1 MQKIIIKNFG
11 AIAYAEIEIKKVLV
25 LIGEQASGKSTIAK
39 LIYFFKSLKDDV
51 FKKIYLDK
59 KITNFSETDDIHSPL
74 RSKFYNFFGQIYR
87 YSEFEITYYYDFE
100 ELKYL
105 KISVD
110 IDPIQNEKIKI
121 EFSENFFSTEFK
133 SYINRIKVPLHDDLK
148 RFGNEFDVSLIHD
161 LDKVSSIKSLRLQLT
176 KLFNSYQSNLL
187 FIIAGRNV
195 TVSYSE
201 LFEKYLFADVQ
212 NRSEKTIGEGF
223 ELKSLT
229 VQNSTVDESLML
241 EFIEKISR
249 VKNIFRE
256 FKSFE
261 NLIHAALSLKYE
273 EDTSTHNKAKK
284 KLDFIKD
291 KSYKI
296 LKGEYLSDGLG
307 EKIKISS
314 RMAIDIS
321 DTSSGQ
327 QEVIRILQDIFICIL
342 ENSTVLRIVEEPE
355 AHLFPIAQKDLIE
368 LLALMVNQNNDNQLI
383 ITTHS
388 PYVLTVFNNLLF
400 AQRVVDK
407 NLSAE
412 AEVAELIPKEFWLKA
427 KDFSAYSLGNA
438 SIHEEPEYCES
449 IFNNQTGAIQQ
460 NYLDAVSEMLG
471 GDFNYLYSLYAKT
484 FRRK

>member
-1 MQKIIIKNFG
+1 
-11 AIAYAEIEIKKVLV
+11 
-25 LIGEQASGKSTIAK
+25 
-39 LIYFFKSLKDDV
+39 
-51 FKKIYLDK
+51 
-59 KITNFSETDDIHSPL
+59 
-74 RSKFYNFFGQIYR
+74 
-87 YSEFEITYYYDFE
+87 
-100 ELKYL
+100 
-105 KISVD
+105 
-110 IDPIQNEKIKI
+110 
-121 EFSENFFSTEFK
+121 
-133 SYINRIKVPLHDDLK
+133 
-148 RFGNEFDVSLIHD
+148 
-161 LDKVSSIKSLRLQLT
+161 
-176 KLFNSYQSNLL
+176 LL

-201 LFEKYLFADVQ
+201 LFEKYLFAEVQ
-212 NRSEKTIGEGF
+212 NRAEKTIGEGF

-261 NLIHAALSLKYE
+261 NLIHASLSLKYE
-273 EDTSTHNKAKK
+273 EDTSTHNKVKK

-407 NLSAE
+407 NPSAE

-484 FRRK
+484 VRRK

>member
-59 KITNFSETDDIHSPL
+59 KITNFSEADDIHSPL

-100 ELKYL
+100 EHKYL

-110 IDPIQNEKIKI
+110 IDPIQNQKIKI
-121 EFSENFFSTEFK
+121 EFSENFFSNEFK
-133 SYINRIKVPLHDDLK
+133 SYINRIKGPLHDDLK
-148 RFGNEFDVSLIHD
+148 RFGNEFDISLIHD

-201 LFEKYLFADVQ
+201 LFEKYLFAEVQ
-212 NRSEKTIGEGF
+212 NRAEKTIGEGF

-261 NLIHAALSLKYE
+261 NLIHASLSLKYE
-273 EDTSTHNKAKK
+273 EDTSTHNKVKK

-407 NLSAE
+407 NPSAE

-484 FRRK
+484 VRRK